1 MSEMFD
7 EITMR
12 LDHEKKYAGSL
23 VPQILFPLKY
33 IEWMYDKLKLTEQTI
48 YCNCCNDGIHKG
60 KIGECLCGKCSY
72 CLAKKEK

>member
-33 IEWMYDKLKLTEQTI
+33 IEWMYDKLNLTEQTI
-48 YCNCCNDGIHKG
+48 YCNCC
-60 KIGECLCGKCSY
+60 
-72 CLAKKEK
+72 